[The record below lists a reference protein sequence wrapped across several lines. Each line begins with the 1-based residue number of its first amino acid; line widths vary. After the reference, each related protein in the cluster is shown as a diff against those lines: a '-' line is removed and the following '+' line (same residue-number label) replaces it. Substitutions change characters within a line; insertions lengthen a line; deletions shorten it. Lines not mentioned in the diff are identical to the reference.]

1 MTTTVAPD
9 LKPDHTESEERSTV
23 DRDPA
28 HTTREELDSHP
39 FDPTQGR
46 KIGSDPY
53 DDPTQ
58 GRKIGSDPLDDPTR
72 ARWHSRAAEAVTEI

>member
-1 MTTTVAPD
+1 MTTTVAPN
-9 LKPDHTESEERSTV
+9 LKPDHTESEEWSTV
-23 DRDPA
+23 DRDRA

-46 KIGSDPY
+46 KIGSEPY

-58 GRKIGSDPLDDPTR
+58 GRKIGSDTHDDPTR
-72 ARWHSRAAEAVTEI
+72 ARWHSRAAEAATDI

>member
-23 DRDPA
+23 DRDRA

-53 DDPTQ
+53 DDPT
-58 GRKIGSDPLDDPTR
+58 R

>member
-1 MTTTVAPD
+1 MTTTVAPN
-9 LKPDHTESEERSTV
+9 LKPDRTESEEWSTV

-28 HTTREELDSHP
+28 RTTLEELVSHP

-53 DDPTQ
+53 DDPT
-58 GRKIGSDPLDDPTR
+58 R
-72 ARWHSRAAEAVTEI
+72 AR

>member
-1 MTTTVAPD
+1 MTTTVAPN

-46 KIGSDPY
+46 KIGSDPTTTPPR
-53 DDPTQ
+53 DARSAPTPTTTPPELA
-58 GRKIGSDPLDDPTR
+58 GTHAHRKL
-72 ARWHSRAAEAVTEI
+72 